1 MEIIIT
7 LIICATITAFVL
19 IGCVYSAKENT
30 KQQRHQLQVKQLEQQ
45 P

>member
-19 IGCVYSAKENT
+19 IGRTDCQCYGDEV
-30 KQQRHQLQVKQLEQQ
+30 Q